1 MKIYLL
7 LFLGIMTNAYAQDT
21 IILAKYADGGSTIQ
35 VITAKDTVIYTYYSA
50 KKLESKQFR
59 DSETGMT
66 RYIRYYRN
74 GKTIWDKL
82 VLNGIE
88 NGKCSFY
95 SNQGNLVAELKFING
110 QINDTIFLK
119 PNTHFLYGKIKS
131 SSIVYGGMYRGEESV
146 REEPSVVPYTRLS
159 MKLVKLD
166 STIVNKNYK
175 EFLFTTD
182 HHGDFFVVIEAGQF
196 GLFTKEYPLK
206 DIYKGQYCP
215 SRQAG
220 GSWNSGWNLRSPI
233 LVDSESRINT
243 AFFTNSFVG
252 YAP

>member
-7 LFLGIMTNAYAQDT
+7 LFFGILTNAYAQDT
-21 IILAKYADGGSTIQ
+21 IVLAKYADGGSTIQ
-35 VITAKDTVIYTYYSA
+35 VITTKDTIIYTYYSA
-50 KKLESKQFR
+50 NKLESKQFR

-74 GKTIWDKL
+74 GKPIWDKL
-82 VLNGIE
+82 VINGIE
-88 NGKCSFY
+88 NGKCKFY
-95 SNQGNLVAELKFING
+95 ANRGNLVAELNYQNG
-110 QINDTIFLK
+110 QIKDTIFLK

-159 MKLVKLD
+159 MKIVKLD
-166 STIVNKNYK
+166 STVVNKNYK

-182 HHGDFFVVIEAGQF
+182 HRGDFFVVIEAGQF

-206 DIYKGQYCP
+206 EIYWGQYCP
-215 SRQAG
+215 SPEAG
-220 GSWNSGWNLRSPI
+220 GSWSSGWDLRSPI
-233 LVDSESRINT
+233 LIDSKSRINT
-243 AFFTNSFVG
+243 AFFIFSSVG